1 MFFSIGI
8 KRTLIRSV
16 LPGLKRCESAMPQT
30 TLGRGLKLSSN
41 PPSPSK
47 PAKIKNSS
55 KFTPA
60 VAAAKANGNQG
71 KFAGKESSIKSD
83 LEQLNLPAT
92 YLEDVYGE
100 QVEQGHKGNEEAKDV
115 LDEEEVKQGS
125 KVEDD
130 MEVKETEGK
139 KKAKKETSNYAP
151 TKDDVDIEDPDH
163 RAVEK
168 DVQDDIPS
176 TDQQKHTGNASLS
189 HVKRDKSKS
198 TSKQES
204 GNDVSGMADG
214 RGKKRAPSPGEGG
227 AMGDR
232 GKRHKAA
239 YEVHSKVA
247 HAVNAARVDR
257 EPPLDKLLAAQ
268 EKIWGYKAD
277 GPALTSNCKPGTPLK
292 GKKPDFNPIVF
303 KKAGSDGVDK
313 GESVVY
319 WMRMEDVRG
328 ESLNVL

>member
-1 MFFSIGI
+1 
-8 KRTLIRSV
+8 
-16 LPGLKRCESAMPQT
+16 MPQT
-30 TLGRGLKLSSN
+30 TLGKGLKISSN

-47 PAKIKNSS
+47 PTRVKGSS

-71 KFAGKESSIKSD
+71 KFSGKESSIKSD
-83 LEQLNLPAT
+83 LEQLGLPAT

-115 LDEEEVKQGS
+115 PKKEEVKKGDKAEKDT
-125 KVEDD
+125 KVE
-130 MEVKETEGK
+130 ETGQEK
-139 KKAKKETSNYAP
+139 KSKKETSNYAP

-163 RAVEK
+163 RAVEQ

-176 TDQQKHTGNASLS
+176 PAQQKETGNASVS
-189 HVKRDKSKS
+189 HVKSDKTGS

-204 GNDVSGMADG
+204 GKDVSGMTDG
-214 RGKKRAPSPGEGG
+214 KGKKRAPSPDEGG

-277 GPALTSNCKPGTPLK
+277 GPALTSKCKPGTPVK

-303 KKAGSDGVDK
+303 KKAGADGVEK

-328 ESLNVL
+328 EQRLWSDRLRA